1 MDKKSNEIYSDTAS
15 SRSPERESPSA
26 SQAMRHIQGRFKN
39 YSDEDLQ
46 SYLLDH
52 VSRTFAL
59 TIPELPSPLAHVV
72 SNAYLLC
79 RIVDTVEDE
88 PALSAKQKKHFC
100 NRFVNVV

>member
-1 MDKKSNEIYSDTAS
+1 MNKEENETDQTTVSGQPEGKKKYPHLSK
-15 SRSPERESPSA
+15 RQR
-26 SQAMRHIQGRFKN
+26 IQKKFAG
-39 YSDEDLQ
+39 YSDEELQ

-59 TIPELPSPLAHVV
+59 TIPELPPELAYVV

-88 PALSAKQKKHFC
+88 PALSASQKDDLC
-100 NRFVNVV
+100 